1 MIVFAY
7 QASRETE
14 TCVKPVSRVSS
25 RTRRQTPPVSIARPV
40 QSQIPRKRSIATS
53 VPKTPTNHWRDRLY
67 AKIVSQI
74 VSVAMAAQ
82 SNRSVS
88 ASWASHGTAIP
99 VSHVWWVITKM
110 SSAME
115 LVAHARRVTPPV
127 LHRAVHC
134 QIVRLVQAT
143 PMPTPQKQGQCALD
157 VLPIPTWDGH
167 HSLSTESNHVNATQV
182 TRALLQMDVWHA
194 N

>member
-40 QSQIPRKRSIATS
+40 HSQIPRKRSIATS
-53 VPKTPTNHWRDRLY
+53 VPKTHTNHWKDRLH
-67 AKIVSQI
+67 AKIVSQT

-88 ASWASHGTAIP
+88 ASWALHVMVIP
-99 VSHVWWVITKM
+99 ASHVWWAITKK
-110 SSAME
+110 SLAME
-115 LVAHARRVTPPV
+115 LVAHARRVTPLV
-127 LHRAVHC
+127 LHRVVHC
-134 QIVRLVQAT
+134 QTARLVQAT
-143 PMPTPQKQGQCALD
+143 PMLTPQQQG
-157 VLPIPTWDGH
+157 
-167 HSLSTESNHVNATQV
+167 
-182 TRALLQMDVWHA
+182 
-194 N
+194 